1 MCQILTPPK
10 KKASSSSWL
19 FSWGFKRPLRILS
32 GSMYMVVPMDPIV
45 TCPLMQLCQKMDFLV
60 ADQWYA
66 RFHDGK
72 SDTLWVLRPWC
83 QQDLVG
89 LADLFPGDVQP
100 HYKQMTALHSGKEKT
115 LWWSFTGAISIYWTS
130 DMWVPRVYV
139 QGTTT
144 ADGQSVVSA
153 IYPFIK
159 KKKCDVVQEIF
170 QLLNFKERIR
180 RILGDP
186 VYPNPVIFLGTP
198 FQEVL
203 SRKSLAP

>member
-1 MCQILTPPK
+1 MSIDATLPENGFPSCRSVVCKVPWWQIRYSVSAQT
-10 KKASSSSWL
+10 
-19 FSWGFKRPLRILS
+19 
-32 GSMYMVVPMDPIV
+32 VVPARLSRIGRPV
-45 TCPLMQLCQKMDFLV
+45 PRWCSAPLQ
-60 ADQWYA
+60 A
-66 RFHDGK
+66 
-72 SDTLWVLRPWC
+72 
-83 QQDLVG
+83 
-89 LADLFPGDVQP
+89 
-100 HYKQMTALHSGKEKT
+100 MTALHSGKEKT

-144 ADGQSVVSA
+144 AGGQSVVSA

-186 VYPNPVIFLGTP
+186 AYPNPVIFLGTP

>member
-32 GSMYMVVPMDPIV
+32 GNMYMVVPMDPIV

-100 HYKQMTALHSGKEKT
+100 HYKQWLPYT
-115 LWWSFTGAISIYWTS
+115 LVKRKPCGGASQGPSAYTGHQTCECPGC
-130 DMWVPRVYV
+130 MC
-139 QGTTT
+139 
-144 ADGQSVVSA
+144 
-153 IYPFIK
+153 K
-159 KKKCDVVQEIF
+159 
-170 QLLNFKERIR
+170 
-180 RILGDP
+180 
-186 VYPNPVIFLGTP
+186 
-198 FQEVL
+198 
-203 SRKSLAP
+203 APPLQVGNQ